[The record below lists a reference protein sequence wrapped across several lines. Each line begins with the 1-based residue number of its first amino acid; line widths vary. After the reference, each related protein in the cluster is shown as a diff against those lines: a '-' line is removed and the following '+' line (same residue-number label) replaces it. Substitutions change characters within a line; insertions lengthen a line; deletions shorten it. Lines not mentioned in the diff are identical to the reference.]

1 MLKDKSNDHLNRCTK
16 DLWQSA
22 TCIHDKNHRESRNG
36 RSILQHNKNNVYV
49 CVFIYVY
56 IYTYMNIHEYM
67 CMYINIFTC
76 MYVCIYQPTISIYPE
91 YRKSQGYPTNIRNK
105 TGLLTIPT
113 PSNTVL
119 KALSPWAIKEKNE
132 IKGVQTGWVKKV
144 KLFPFT

>member
-22 TCIHDKNHRESRNG
+22 TCIHDKNHRERRNG

-49 CVFIYVY
+49 CVFVYVYIHLYKYAWIYVY
-56 IYTYMNIHEYM
+56 VHKYIH
-67 CMYINIFTC
+67 

-91 YRKSQGYPTNIRNK
+91 YRKSQGYPIKIRNK

-144 KLFPFT
+144 KLSPFT

>member
-22 TCIHDKNHRESRNG
+22 TCIHDKNHWESRNG
-36 RSILQHNKNNVYV
+36 ISILQHNKNNVYV

-56 IYTYMNIHEYM
+56 IHLYEYAWICVYVHKYIH
-67 CMYINIFTC
+67 

-91 YRKSQGYPTNIRNK
+91 YRKSQGYPIKIRNK
-105 TGLLTIPT
+105 TRLLTIPT
-113 PSNTVL
+113 PSNTML
-119 KALSPWAIKEKNE
+119 KALSPWVIKEKNE

-144 KLFPFT
+144 KLSPFT